1 MIDEAAVEAGCD
13 PREIRRLYDSPGTF
27 GPTRRGYLQGPPE
40 QWVDELL
47 PLATERGV
55 SGFTLVS
62 DDPSAIERYGREV
75 APALAKPWH
84 ASGAGP
90 PALET
95 RRRSARPLSIPGD
108 LVCDNCDNGCHKYG

>member
-1 MIDEAAVEAGCD
+1 MIDEAAVEAGRD

-47 PLATERGV
+47 PLTIDDGV

-62 DDPSAIERYGREV
+62 DDSRAIERYGREV
-75 APALAKPWH
+75 RRRSARLWR

-95 RRRSARPLSIPGD
+95 RGACSTDLGPSPMSESA
-108 LVCDNCDNGCHKYG
+108 